1 MKCVIFDIDG
11 TLANCEHRTHFISK
25 KDWNS
30 FYNSCFEDAVIEQ
43 VCFLIDKFKNDFK
56 IILLTGRPE
65 SNLNLTI
72 EWLNKNNIYFDEI
85 IMRKNKDFR
94 KSPLFKQEN
103 IINLINEGYEIFC
116 AFEDRLDC
124 VEMYKNMGVFVF
136 NVANN
141 QYKNV

>member
-11 TLANCEHRTHFISK
+11 TLANCEHRTHFILK

-30 FYNSCFEDAVIEQ
+30 FYNSCSDDTVIEQ

-116 AFEDRLDC
+116 AFEDRFDC

-141 QYKNV
+141 QYMNV